1 MTNVSPCSSF
11 SLSAWR
17 WCKFIPFYFCIQDPD
32 PSYNIQCQNTRMV
45 FFKHWTTGILW
56 NILLIYNVSLSYIRE
71 EKRKDNDKMIKK
83 KTMTKTRGCWH
94 ANKIHVYLKL
104 ETEAQGFPRELMM
117 KFLFDVETV
126 YFPFHVDFSF
136 LILRIFM

>member
-56 NILLIYNVSLSYIRE
+56 KILLIYNVSLSYIRE
-71 EKRKDNDKMIKK
+71 EKRKDNDKMTKK
-83 KTMTKTRGCWH
+83 RQWQRQEDVDTPTKSTFIWNSR
-94 ANKIHVYLKL
+94 LKL
-104 ETEAQGFPRELMM
+104 KVSPENWWWNFCLMS
-117 KFLFDVETV
+117 KLFIFHFMWT
-126 YFPFHVDFSF
+126 FPF
-136 LILRIFM
+136 